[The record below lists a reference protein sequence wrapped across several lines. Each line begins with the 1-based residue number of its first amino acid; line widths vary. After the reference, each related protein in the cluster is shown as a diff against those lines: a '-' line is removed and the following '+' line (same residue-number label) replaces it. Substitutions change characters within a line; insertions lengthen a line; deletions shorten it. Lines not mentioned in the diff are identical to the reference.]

1 MAGQIGQ
8 SDQSAARP
16 AHSKELKLPL
26 DQRFLLVYRPGE
38 VRWCD
43 NQNLS
48 DIAHVNQSLSLPS
61 FAKINWSLRILGKRP
76 DNLHEIRTTLQTIS
90 LHDRLNFELSEDQQV
105 ELSCNETEVPT
116 NDENLIL
123 RVALALRDRYSI
135 TKGVRIQL
143 EKNIPVKA
151 GLGGGSSNT
160 AVALL
165 ALAHLWQI
173 DAGANE
179 LIAIAAS
186 IGADVPFFL
195 FGGCMEATG
204 TGTILTPLPDS
215 NANNLIII
223 TPNVGVSTRDAY
235 TSFRAAALTSDTSE
249 FILSS
254 SQNASILDDLLPWLR
269 SDFEN
274 DFESVI
280 FDTYPEIRRAKEA
293 LMAARAAAALL
304 TGSGSSVF
312 GVFADHKS
320 QQQAL
325 EKIKCEA
332 GWRIFPCVTVSRNQY
347 RHAIGD
353 ELFRSYAL

>member
-1 MAGQIGQ
+1 
-8 SDQSAARP
+8 
-16 AHSKELKLPL
+16 
-26 DQRFLLVYRPGE
+26 
-38 VRWCD
+38 
-43 NQNLS
+43 LS

-116 NDENLIL
+116 DDENLIV

-135 TKGVRIQL
+135 TNGVRIQL

-151 GLGGGSSNT
+151 GLGGGSSNA

-204 TGTILTPLPDS
+204 TGTILAPLPDS

-325 EKIKCEA
+325 EKIQCEA

-347 RHAIGD
+347 RQAIGD